1 VLHLYVAEE
10 ERELVAYMEVCTVSV
25 LTWILS
31 EALDSIMN
39 IVVLAKPLSTAEK
52 NSKAYDNLVIH
63 DLP

>member
-1 VLHLYVAEE
+1 
-10 ERELVAYMEVCTVSV
+10 M

-63 DLP
+63 DPP